1 MTKIYDF
8 TKYLS
13 DKQIEEYELTPYDQE
28 FLDQMIWAE
37 QIMGEDR
44 DVLRVFFGCPD
55 CECSEFNINLAAEAF
70 CAECGLQILMVIEDD
85 IQ

>member
-13 DKQIEEYELTPYDQE
+13 EKQIEEYELT
-28 FLDQMIWAE
+28 LDVK
-37 QIMGEDR
+37 D
-44 DVLRVFFGCPD
+44 VFFGCPD